1 MYFFIYFTP
10 PASFYAKAWRCSVL
24 IAAPSTGAH
33 YALTTVYTVRVDGGR
48 RAVSFFFLFLLW
60 TGSKSRPLSAS
71 WISLW
76 HRRRK
81 VCWVFNPEETT
92 DDLLK
97 INNEN
102 LRQLVWSRLGV
113 FSCWCSGY
121 FQRVDRQAKKKKKS
135 HSCTFIGFVFPIS
148 SSSGWPWPPS
158 GILHTFNRKYL
169 QSVSLFPN
177 SHWRLGHSSRLPI
190 GWMGG
195 VGRVGV
201 WGVGCVYQFNRSVF

>member
-1 MYFFIYFTP
+1 M
-10 PASFYAKAWRCSVL
+10 
-24 IAAPSTGAH
+24 
-33 YALTTVYTVRVDGGR
+33 RVDGGR

-81 VCWVFNPEETT
+81 GCWVFDPEETT

-121 FQRVDRQAKKKKKS
+121 FQRVDLQAKKNKKVPLLHIHRFRLSDIQQLRLTLTTKWNPS
-135 HSCTFIGFVFPIS
+135 HIQQEIFAECFPFS
-148 SSSGWPWPPS
+148 KLSLATRSQ
-158 GILHTFNRKYL
+158 L
-169 QSVSLFPN
+169 QA
-177 SHWRLGHSSRLPI
+177 SHWLD
-190 GWMGG
+190 GG
-195 VGRVGV
+195 FRGRV